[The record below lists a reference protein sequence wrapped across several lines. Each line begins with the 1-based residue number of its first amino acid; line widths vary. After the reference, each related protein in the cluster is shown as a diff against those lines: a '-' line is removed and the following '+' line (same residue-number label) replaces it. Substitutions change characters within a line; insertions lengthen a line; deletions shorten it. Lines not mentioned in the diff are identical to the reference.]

1 MVSDNQL
8 VVLSG
13 VALQTMDAERL
24 TLAVAV
30 ALAESGGNEGATNTN
45 TNGSVDVGIW
55 QINSVH
61 RRTHPN
67 WTPQWLKVPENNAQ
81 AMAEI
86 SGGGSNW
93 TPWSAY
99 NNGRYEQFMDRA
111 RAAVDKT
118 PTNTDPI
125 AGAASQL
132 GGIIPDPLAGIAE
145 AAITF
150 VTTVNDAARWIGD
163 PSNWVR
169 VVQVVGGVLLGIA
182 AINIVIKPV
191 VEDKLGEATKI
202 ITKGVV
208 K

>member
-8 VVLSG
+8 VVLAG
-13 VALQTMDAERL
+13 VALQTKDAETL
-24 TLAVAV
+24 TLAVAI
-30 ALAESGGNEGATNTN
+30 ALAESGGNESITNTN
-45 TNGSVDVGIW
+45 TNATIDVGLW

-67 WTPQWLKVPENNAQ
+67 WTTAWLKVPENNAA

-86 SGGGSNW
+86 SGSGSNW

-99 NNGRYEQFMDRA
+99 NNGRYQQFMDRA
-111 RAAVDKT
+111 RAAVGDT
-118 PTNTDPI
+118 PTSSDPI
-125 AGAASQL
+125 TGLADQL

-163 PSNWVR
+163 PANWVR

-191 VEDKLGEATKI
+191 VIDAAGDAAKI
-202 ITKGVV
+202 VTKGI